1 MKTSHLTLCLFF
13 LFFIAACQ
21 SQDEIPI
28 QQETQRRIVS
38 SVDIPQVTSSLL
50 NQLGLRNGGERF
62 SVYSE
67 GNGLGVAIDWDKV
80 KQLIDTSGKQ
90 TYTFAIEDQDNDPN
104 TFYNLIFQLTA
115 DNEPFKPYL
124 LKYTMDDA
132 FAESYKSG
140 AASFDSF
147 RGSVKKIWV
156 QGFGNQNTSGSTLN
170 NDGSEVIVGDECPRV
185 TQFNNGNGSYGSG
198 GVYVGIPPSG
208 GGDVELLQCEVF
220 VQATDWWTCV
230 SSGGST
236 YCHITETTYEM
247 SYENC
252 GLVPAMSS
260 SDDDGLCQPTDDN
273 IPIILPDLEIILDPT
288 FLNTKVECV
297 YNKLESMS
305 GGFKNAIKM
314 FDGEFP
320 VAHLRFSVSNTLSST
335 SAASTIVPVGTT
347 STPDYVITI
356 AFNGSQ
362 SAQAGID
369 FRPSLLTAKTLAHEV
384 IHAEMY
390 RKLMSLINEGT
401 LLSLTGGT
409 LDALLANGDFPG
421 IYDYYRRFG
430 KGWQHEQM
438 AAHYVETIADITSEF
453 DGGTQSNQFY
463 WDLAWEGLKGTQA
476 WIDLAPSEKT
486 RITNTIN
493 NYIIANHNDACN

>member
-273 IPIILPDLEIILDPT
+273 IPIILPDLFQIIVDLGDHPCTLYLFQQIQVLTNKGIREIIDQFAGEESEFLYKISIVNSSTDLDNQSNVAET
-288 FLNTKVECV
+288 NWINGTMNDYETVLLRDYLNTATDIAIVRTILHEAIHAYLLNAV
-297 YNKLESMS
+297 DIMS
-305 GGFKNAIKM
+305 VTPSQQQQFQSDYALLWDFYVNEVGDGSTAHHQTMAEKFTGVISGTLSEM
-314 FDGEFP
+314 FGN
-320 VAHLRFSVSNTLSST
+320 RFSN
-335 SAASTIVPVGTT
+335 
-347 STPDYVITI
+347 
-356 AFNGSQ
+356 Q
-362 SAQAGID
+362 
-369 FRPSLLTAKTLAHEV
+369 
-384 IHAEMY
+384 
-390 RKLMSLINEGT
+390 
-401 LLSLTGGT
+401 
-409 LDALLANGDFPG
+409 
-421 IYDYYRRFG
+421 IY
-430 KGWQHEQM
+430 
-438 AAHYVETIADITSEF
+438 S
-453 DGGTQSNQFY
+453 
-463 WDLAWEGLKGTQA
+463 DLAWGAL
-476 WIDLAPSEKT
+476 
-486 RITNTIN
+486 TNTSTFQNPEVLSNEDRERILEN
-493 NYIIANHNDACN
+493 NQKEDTNQNAHGTACNY